1 MKKFALISLFLIVGC
16 SEQSAYE
23 QYLDLVNTIEN
34 TGKTKGS
41 IYLNCLNED
50 EVLRDAGL
58 NETLVLDLD
67 KKLFS
72 SKQHLEL
79 DLTENETYYFA
90 LFKNQFALIQYT
102 LNRIS
107 LEMRFKNT
115 QIKNGE
121 VDPSDWVYSDY
132 QCKMVERI

>member
-1 MKKFALISLFLIVGC
+1 M
-16 SEQSAYE
+16 
-23 QYLDLVNTIEN
+23 
-34 TGKTKGS
+34 
-41 IYLNCLNED
+41 
-50 EVLRDAGL
+50 